1 MCWLKGDPSAVEFN
15 RKYMYFYHG
24 LLVAF
29 LSKDKEQVRIVQGED
44 DSQENVVVNSGDP
57 VELIVALLRKLGGAA
72 SVNQLCQVKDTVP
85 AW

>member
-1 MCWLKGDPSAVEFN
+1 MRLNFN

-24 LLVAF
+24 LLDAF
-29 LSKDKEQVRIVQGED
+29 LSKDKQQVRIVLGED
-44 DSQENVVVNSGDP
+44 DSQEDVVVNSGDP

-72 SVNQLCQVKDTVP
+72 SVNQLCQVKDTIT

>member
-1 MCWLKGDPSAVEFN
+1 
-15 RKYMYFYHG
+15 MYFYHG

-44 DSQENVVVNSGDP
+44 DSQENVVVNSGNP
-57 VELIVALLRKLGGAA
+57 VELIVALLRKLRGAA
-72 SVNQLCQVKDTVP
+72 SVNQLCQVKDTIT

>member
-1 MCWLKGDPSAVEFN
+1 MLLNFN

-44 DSQENVVVNSGDP
+44 DSQENVVVNSGNP
-57 VELIVALLRKLGGAA
+57 VELIVALLRKLRGTA
-72 SVNQLCQVKDTVP
+72 SVNQLCQVKDTIT

>member
-1 MCWLKGDPSAVEFN
+1 MLLNFN
-15 RKYMYFYHG
+15 RKYMFLTDG

-72 SVNQLCQVKDTVP
+72 SVNQLCQVKDT
-85 AW
+85 ANY

>member
-1 MCWLKGDPSAVEFN
+1 MLLNFN
-15 RKYMYFYHG
+15 RKYVYFYHG
-24 LLVAF
+24 LLVVF

-72 SVNQLCQVKDTVP
+72 SVNQLCQVKDTIT

>member
-1 MCWLKGDPSAVEFN
+1 MLLNFN

-29 LSKDKEQVRIVQGED
+29 LSKDKEQVRIVQGEN
-44 DSQENVVVNSGDP
+44 DSQENVVVNSGNP

-72 SVNQLCQVKDTVP
+72 SVNQLCQVKDTIA

>member
-1 MCWLKGDPSAVEFN
+1 
-15 RKYMYFYHG
+15 MYFYHG

-72 SVNQLCQVKDTVP
+72 SVNQLCQVNDT
-85 AW
+85 ANY

>member
-1 MCWLKGDPSAVEFN
+1 MLLNFN

-44 DSQENVVVNSGDP
+44 DSQENVVVNSGNP
-57 VELIVALLRKLGGAA
+57 VELIVALLRKLRGAA
-72 SVNQLCQVKDTVP
+72 SVNQLCQVKDTIT

>member
-1 MCWLKGDPSAVEFN
+1 MLLNFN

-29 LSKDKEQVRIVQGED
+29 LSKDKQQVRIVQGED
-44 DSQENVVVNSGDP
+44 DSQENVVVNSGNP

-72 SVNQLCQVKDTVP
+72 SVNQLCQVKDTIM

>member
-1 MCWLKGDPSAVEFN
+1 MLLNFN

-24 LLVAF
+24 ILVAF

-44 DSQENVVVNSGDP
+44 DSQENVVVNSGNP

-72 SVNQLCQVKDTVP
+72 SVNQLCQVKDTIM

>member
-1 MCWLKGDPSAVEFN
+1 MLLNFN

-44 DSQENVVVNSGDP
+44 DSQEDVVVNSADP

-72 SVNQLCQVKDTVP
+72 SVNQLCQVKDTIM

>member
-1 MCWLKGDPSAVEFN
+1 MLLNFN
-15 RKYMYFYHG
+15 RKYLYFYHG

-57 VELIVALLRKLGGAA
+57 VELIVALLIKLGGAA
-72 SVNQLCQVKDTVP
+72 SVNQLCQVKDT
-85 AW
+85 ANY

>member
-1 MCWLKGDPSAVEFN
+1 MLLNFN

-24 LLVAF
+24 LLVTF

-44 DSQENVVVNSGDP
+44 DSQEDVVVNSGDP

-72 SVNQLCQVKDTVP
+72 SVNQLCQVKDTIT

>member
-1 MCWLKGDPSAVEFN
+1 
-15 RKYMYFYHG
+15 MYFYHG

-29 LSKDKEQVRIVQGED
+29 LSKDKQQVRIVQGED

-57 VELIVALLRKLGGAA
+57 VELIVALLRKLRGGA
-72 SVNQLCQVKDTVP
+72 SVNQLCQVKDTIM

>member
-1 MCWLKGDPSAVEFN
+1 MLLNFN

-29 LSKDKEQVRIVQGED
+29 LSKDKQQVRIVQGED
-44 DSQENVVVNSGDP
+44 DSQEDVVVNSGDP

-72 SVNQLCQVKDTVP
+72 SVNQLCQVKDT
-85 AW
+85 ANYY

>member
-1 MCWLKGDPSAVEFN
+1 
-15 RKYMYFYHG
+15 MYFYHG

-44 DSQENVVVNSGDP
+44 DSQENVVVNSGNP
-57 VELIVALLRKLGGAA
+57 VELIVALLRKLRGAA
-72 SVNQLCQVKDTVP
+72 SVNQLCQVKDTIM

>member
-1 MCWLKGDPSAVEFN
+1 MLLNVN

-44 DSQENVVVNSGDP
+44 DSQENVVVNSGNP

-72 SVNQLCQVKDTVP
+72 SVNQLCQVKDTIM

>member
-1 MCWLKGDPSAVEFN
+1 MLLNFN

-24 LLVAF
+24 VLVAF

-44 DSQENVVVNSGDP
+44 DSQENVVVNSGNP

-72 SVNQLCQVKDTVP
+72 SVNQLCQVKDTIM

>member
-1 MCWLKGDPSAVEFN
+1 
-15 RKYMYFYHG
+15 MYFYHG

-29 LSKDKEQVRIVQGED
+29 LSKDKQQVRIVQGED
-44 DSQENVVVNSGDP
+44 DSQEDVVVNSGNP

-72 SVNQLCQVKDTVP
+72 SVNQLCQVKDTIM

>member
-1 MCWLKGDPSAVEFN
+1 
-15 RKYMYFYHG
+15 MYFYRG

-44 DSQENVVVNSGDP
+44 DSQENVVVNSGNP
-57 VELIVALLRKLGGAA
+57 VELIVALLRKLRGAA
-72 SVNQLCQVKDTVP
+72 SVNQLCQVKDTIT

>member
-1 MCWLKGDPSAVEFN
+1 MLLNFI

-29 LSKDKEQVRIVQGED
+29 LSKDQEQVRIVQGED
-44 DSQENVVVNSGDP
+44 DSQEDVVVNSGDP

-72 SVNQLCQVKDTVP
+72 SVNQLCQVKDTIT

>member
-1 MCWLKGDPSAVEFN
+1 MRVNFN
-15 RKYMYFYHG
+15 TKYMYFYHG

-29 LSKDKEQVRIVQGED
+29 LSKDKQQVRIVLGED
-44 DSQENVVVNSGDP
+44 DSQEDVVVNSGDP

-72 SVNQLCQVKDTVP
+72 SVNQLCQVKDTIT

>member
-1 MCWLKGDPSAVEFN
+1 MLLNFN
-15 RKYMYFYHG
+15 RKYVYFYHG

-44 DSQENVVVNSGDP
+44 DSQENVVVNSGNP

-72 SVNQLCQVKDTVP
+72 SVNQLCQVKDT
-85 AW
+85 ANYY